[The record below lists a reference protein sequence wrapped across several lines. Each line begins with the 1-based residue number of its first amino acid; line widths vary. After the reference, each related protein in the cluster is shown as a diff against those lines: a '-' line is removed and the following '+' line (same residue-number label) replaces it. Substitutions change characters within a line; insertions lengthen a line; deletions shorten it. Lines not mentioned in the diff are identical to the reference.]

1 MAIEKNG
8 WMTYLFHNI
17 VEDEKA
23 SGISVGKTNAAAL
36 FDYVGEKAASGEIW
50 CAKYSEA
57 VRYSEEYQSAEGTV
71 TAYEDKIEV
80 TLTDILPNV
89 WYDYPL
95 TVLVK
100 VPMDWET
107 VQITY
112 GDGTQETLAT
122 FVEGENRM
130 VYANVVPDSGTAVIT
145 K

>member
-1 MAIEKNG
+1 
-8 WMTYLFHNI
+8 
-17 VEDEKA
+17 
-23 SGISVGKTNAAAL
+23 
-36 FDYVGEKAASGEIW
+36 
-50 CAKYSEA
+50 
-57 VRYSEEYQSAEGTV
+57 
-71 TAYEDKIEV
+71 
-80 TLTDILPNV
+80 V
-89 WYDYPL
+89 WYDFPL

-145 K
+145 LS